1 MLINQA
7 TLEGQFVLLEP
18 LTEQH
23 IKPLEKAV
31 ADGDSPKL
39 WFASVP
45 TAEQMADY
53 VHKAIADMAQG
64 NIAYAVRSKAS
75 GEVVG
80 TTRYYNVDEANRRA
94 MIGFTWYANAAKR
107 TPINTESKLLLL
119 TTLFARTTSTR
130 PHVLPLSA
138 WVQSRTASCVT
149 TRSCPTA
156 PTAIPWCIRSL
167 PASGQRLK
175 AIC

>member
-45 TAEQMADY
+45 TAEQMAD
-53 VHKAIADMAQG
+53 A
-64 NIAYAVRSKAS
+64 
-75 GEVVG
+75 
-80 TTRYYNVDEANRRA
+80 
-94 MIGFTWYANAAKR
+94 
-107 TPINTESKLLLL
+107 
-119 TTLFARTTSTR
+119 
-130 PHVLPLSA
+130 
-138 WVQSRTASCVT
+138 
-149 TRSCPTA
+149 
-156 PTAIPWCIRSL
+156 
-167 PASGQRLK
+167 GQYRLCGQIK
-175 AIC
+175 SVW